1 MIIHFF
7 PCIVSCVDVDWF
19 PEWQS
24 LTASELPFVGIS
36 HRVEAGSWLIPTSPL
51 KNDVHCMVRTRDL
64 RSSYGLTHSMCQGF
78 FSERPL
84 PLPLLKDVLHHLHA
98 LHTVSQDPWI
108 HVSSSNDFPAG
119 AISIARDD
127 SKRAGDVKKA
137 LQRRATLTPGT
148 GG

>member
-78 FSERPL
+78 FFRNDPYPYPYSKTCYTTYMHYTLFPKTHGYTLVRLTTSLQVLSALRVTTPNGRVTSRKPCSDE
-84 PLPLLKDVLHHLHA
+84 LL
-98 LHTVSQDPWI
+98 
-108 HVSSSNDFPAG
+108 
-119 AISIARDD
+119 
-127 SKRAGDVKKA
+127 
-137 LQRRATLTPGT
+137 
-148 GG
+148 